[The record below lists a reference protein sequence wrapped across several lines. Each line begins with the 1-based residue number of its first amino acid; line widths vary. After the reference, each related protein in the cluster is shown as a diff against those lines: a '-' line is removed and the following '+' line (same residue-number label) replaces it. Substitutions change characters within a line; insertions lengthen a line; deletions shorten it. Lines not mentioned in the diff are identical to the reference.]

1 MKHRLADMK
10 LEMQQEVN
18 EFYRRFNDLVKEH
31 REAHIK
37 ERRQFLRQRR
47 KGSNFD
53 SIVPISF
60 KKLTDN

>member
-1 MKHRLADMK
+1 MK

-47 KGSNFD
+47 NGSNFD

-60 KKLTDN
+60 KKLAHN